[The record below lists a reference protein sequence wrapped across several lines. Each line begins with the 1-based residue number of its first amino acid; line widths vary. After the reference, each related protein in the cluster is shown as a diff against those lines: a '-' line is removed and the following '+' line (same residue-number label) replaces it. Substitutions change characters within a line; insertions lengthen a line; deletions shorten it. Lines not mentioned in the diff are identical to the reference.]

1 MDLSIIIPTLNEK
14 DNLVLLIPKVKQVIS
29 SLTNCYEII
38 IVDGGSVDDTVET
51 ASSFGAKV
59 IIHPQK
65 GYGNALKLGFKYA
78 KGKFILTLDADLS
91 HNPDFIE
98 HMWER
103 RHEAEIIIGSR
114 YIPGGE
120 ANMPVIRKIFSV
132 ILNFSFSKILSLPIK
147 DFSSGFR
154 LYKKQILEEI
164 PLEGTQFEILEEVLI
179 KCYAQGYQILET
191 PLIYVPRKSGQSKAK
206 LFKFGIVLLKT
217 LVKMWCLRNSIDSA
231 DYDERAYISKIPLQ
245 RYWQRKR
252 HAIITQNADS
262 KKLTFDIGCGSSRIL
277 KTLNRAVGIDIGI
290 SRLRYMR
297 RYHVPLV
304 NASVFALPFKNSSVE
319 SAICSQVIEH
329 VIILPKNW
337 TKV

>member
-103 RHEAEIIIGSR
+103 RHEAEIIIGNFWCYNRNHLLSKRSR
-114 YIPGGE
+114 RRI
-120 ANMPVIRKIFSV
+120 
-132 ILNFSFSKILSLPIK
+132 
-147 DFSSGFR
+147 
-154 LYKKQILEEI
+154 YK
-164 PLEGTQFEILEEVLI
+164 T
-179 KCYAQGYQILET
+179 Y
-191 PLIYVPRKSGQSKAK
+191 S
-206 LFKFGIVLLKT
+206 
-217 LVKMWCLRNSIDSA
+217 
-231 DYDERAYISKIPLQ
+231 
-245 RYWQRKR
+245 
-252 HAIITQNADS
+252 
-262 KKLTFDIGCGSSRIL
+262 
-277 KTLNRAVGIDIGI
+277 
-290 SRLRYMR
+290 
-297 RYHVPLV
+297 
-304 NASVFALPFKNSSVE
+304 
-319 SAICSQVIEH
+319 
-329 VIILPKNW
+329 
-337 TKV
+337 